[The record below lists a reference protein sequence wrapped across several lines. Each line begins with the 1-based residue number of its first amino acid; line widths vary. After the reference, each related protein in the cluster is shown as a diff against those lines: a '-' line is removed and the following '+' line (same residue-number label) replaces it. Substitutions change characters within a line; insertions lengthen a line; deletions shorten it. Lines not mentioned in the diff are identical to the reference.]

1 MLRLELRKNGEREH
15 FRASSKSGNAPIPDP
30 RVFHT
35 VLPGPPRPGILGKI
49 RAWWGGWPLG
59 QLAFLLAVAALG
71 ALFVGNVLETMA
83 RIGIL
88 PGFGFLSSSAN
99 FEIGESPIAFRAG
112 DTYLRAILAGLVN
125 TLKVSLLG
133 CVLATILGVAVGVAG
148 LSRNLL
154 LSGLVRWFI
163 EVTRNTPLLLQL
175 FFWMALAKA
184 LPAPRQAAALFGSVF
199 LTNRGV
205 YIPAISLEGGPF
217 GLAVAFGITG
227 LAAVALL
234 LFLRAA
240 RRLTRRTGAVALALA
255 VAAPLAFLLLSG
267 ARPEAEMPALSG
279 FNIRGGLNLSP
290 EFAALLTGLVVKF
303 AALIAEIVRA
313 GIQSVGTG
321 QWEAARALGLHDGQ
335 IIRLVVLPQALR
347 VITPLTTSSYLDL
360 TKDSSLAVAIGF
372 PDLVS
377 IVNTTANTTGQSL
390 EALIILIGAF
400 LTINLALSA
409 LMNLYNSRVA
419 LRGTR
424 R

>member
-1 MLRLELRKNGEREH
+1 MSDR
-15 FRASSKSGNAPIPDP
+15 
-30 RVFHT
+30 RVFRT
-35 VLPGPPRPGILGKI
+35 AIVPGPPRPGTFGKV

-59 QLAFLLAVAALG
+59 QLAFLAAFALLG
-71 ALFVGNVLETMA
+71 WLFVSNALDTMA
-83 RIGIL
+83 RVGIL

-99 FEIGESPIAFRAG
+99 FEIGESAIAFRAG
-112 DTYLRAILAGLVN
+112 DTYLRAITAGLLN

-133 CVLATILGVAVGVAG
+133 CVLATILGVVIGVAG

-163 EVTRNTPLLLQL
+163 EITRNTPLLLQL

-184 LPAPRQAAALFGSVF
+184 LPAPRQALALFDAIF

-205 YIPAISLEGGPF
+205 YIPSLSLEGGPF
-217 GLAVAFGITG
+217 GLLSAIALAGALSGALLLLLRVSGRLTRGSGI
-227 LAAVALL
+227 AAVALSAAAIL
-234 LFLRAA
+234 LL
-240 RRLTRRTGAVALALA
+240 LA
-255 VAAPLAFLLLSG
+255 LSG
-267 ARPEAEMPALSG
+267 ARPIAQAPALAG
-279 FNIRGGLNLSP
+279 FNIRGGLTLSP
-290 EFAALLTGLVVKF
+290 EFTALLTGLVVKF
-303 AALIAEIVRA
+303 SALIAEIVRA
-313 GIQSVGTG
+313 GIQSVGAG

-377 IVNTTANTTGQSL
+377 IINTTANTTGQSL

-409 LMNLYNSRVA
+409 LMNVYNNRVA
-419 LRGTR
+419 LRGASR
-424 R
+424 

>member
-1 MLRLELRKNGEREH
+1 MSDRRL
-15 FRASSKSGNAPIPDP
+15 FRTAAPGLKS
-30 RVFHT
+30 
-35 VLPGPPRPGILGKI
+35 PGRFGRI

-59 QLAFLLAVAALG
+59 QLAFLGVLALLG
-71 ALFVGNVLETMA
+71 WLFVSNVLETMA
-83 RIGIL
+83 RVGIL

-99 FEIGESPIAFRAG
+99 FEIGESAIPFRAG
-112 DTYLRAILAGLVN
+112 DTYLRAIAAGLLN

-133 CVLATILGVAVGVAG
+133 CLLATVLGVVIGVAG

-154 LSGLVRWFI
+154 LSRLVRWFI
-163 EVTRNTPLLLQL
+163 EITRNTPLLLQL

-184 LPAPRQAAALFGSVF
+184 LPAPRQAPALFGAVF

-205 YIPAISLEGGPF
+205 SIPSLSLEGSPF
-217 GLAVAFGITG
+217 GL
-227 LAAVALL
+227 L
-234 LFLRAA
+234 
-240 RRLTRRTGAVALALA
+240 
-255 VAAPLAFLLLSG
+255 
-267 ARPEAEMPALSG
+267 PALSLAGAFGGVFWLLLRLSGRLSRRSAAAAAATAVIAVLLVLALSGGRPVVQVPALAG

-303 AALIAEIVRA
+303 SALIAEIVRA

-377 IVNTTANTTGQSL
+377 IVNTTANTTGQSM
-390 EALIILIGAF
+390 EALIILIGTF
-400 LTINLALSA
+400 LAINLALSA
-409 LMNLYNSRVA
+409 LMNLYNNRVA
-419 LRGTR
+419 LRGSTR
-424 R
+424 

>member
-1 MLRLELRKNGEREH
+1 MSDR
-15 FRASSKSGNAPIPDP
+15 
-30 RVFHT
+30 RVFRT
-35 VLPGPPRPGILGKI
+35 AIAPGPPRPGTFGKI
-49 RAWWGGWPLG
+49 RAWWGGWPIG
-59 QLAFLLAVAALG
+59 QLAFLAALAFLG
-71 ALFVGNVLETMA
+71 WLFVSNVLGTMA

-99 FEIGESPIAFRAG
+99 FEIGESAIAFRAG
-112 DTYLRAILAGLVN
+112 DTYLRAITAGLIN

-133 CVLATILGVAVGVAG
+133 CVLATILGVVIGVAG

-163 EVTRNTPLLLQL
+163 EITRNTPLLLQL

-184 LPAPRQAAALFGSVF
+184 LPAPRQAPALFDKVF

-205 YIPAISLEGGPF
+205 YIPALSLEGAPF
-217 GLAVAFGITG
+217 GV
-227 LAAVALL
+227 LAAFALAGALGGALL
-234 LFLRAA
+234 LTLRLSG
-240 RRLTRRTGAVALALA
+240 RLTRRTGTSALILS
-255 VAAPLAFLLLSG
+255 VAAILLLLALSG
-267 ARPEAEMPALSG
+267 ARPIAQAPALSG

-303 AALIAEIVRA
+303 SALIAEIVRA
-313 GIQSVGTG
+313 GIQSVGAG

-377 IVNTTANTTGQSL
+377 IINTTANTTGQSM

-409 LMNLYNSRVA
+409 LMNVYNNRVA
-419 LRGTR
+419 LRESTR
-424 R
+424 

>member
-1 MLRLELRKNGEREH
+1 MSDR
-15 FRASSKSGNAPIPDP
+15 
-30 RVFHT
+30 RVFRT
-35 VLPGPPRPGILGKI
+35 AIVPGPPRPGTFGKI
-49 RAWWGGWPLG
+49 RAWWGGWPIG
-59 QLAFLLAVAALG
+59 QLAFLAALALLG
-71 ALFVGNVLETMA
+71 WLFVSNVLATMA

-99 FEIGESPIAFRAG
+99 FEIGESAIAFRAG
-112 DTYLRAILAGLVN
+112 DTYLRAITAGLIN

-133 CVLATILGVAVGVAG
+133 CVLATILGVVIGVAG

-163 EVTRNTPLLLQL
+163 EITRNTPLLLQL

-184 LPAPRQAAALFGSVF
+184 LPAPRQASASFDAIF

-205 YIPAISLEGGPF
+205 YIPSLSLEGAPF
-217 GLAVAFGITG
+217 GV
-227 LAAVALL
+227 LAAFALAGALGGALL
-234 LFLRAA
+234 LALRLSG
-240 RRLTRRTGAVALALA
+240 RLTRRTGTAAIVLSTAAILLLLA
-255 VAAPLAFLLLSG
+255 LSG
-267 ARPEAEMPALSG
+267 ARPVAQAPALSG

-303 AALIAEIVRA
+303 SALIAEIVRA
-313 GIQSVGTG
+313 GIQSVGAG

-377 IVNTTANTTGQSL
+377 IINTTANTTGQSM

-409 LMNLYNSRVA
+409 LMNVYNNRVA
-419 LRGTR
+419 LRGSTR
-424 R
+424 

>member
-1 MLRLELRKNGEREH
+1 MSDRRL
-15 FRASSKSGNAPIPDP
+15 FRTAAPG
-30 RVFHT
+30 
-35 VLPGPPRPGILGKI
+35 LKGPGRFDRI

-59 QLAFLLAVAALG
+59 QLAFLGVLALLG
-71 ALFVGNVLETMA
+71 WLFVSNVLETMA
-83 RIGIL
+83 RVGIL

-99 FEIGESPIAFRAG
+99 FEIGESAIPFRAG
-112 DTYLRAILAGLVN
+112 DTYLRAIAAGLLN

-133 CVLATILGVAVGVAG
+133 CLLATVLGVVIGVAG

-163 EVTRNTPLLLQL
+163 EITRNTPLLLQL

-184 LPAPRQAAALFGSVF
+184 LPAPRQAPALFGAVF

-205 YIPAISLEGGPF
+205 SIPSLSLEGSPF
-217 GLAVAFGITG
+217 GL
-227 LAAVALL
+227 LP
-234 LFLRAA
+234 
-240 RRLTRRTGAVALALA
+240 ALALA
-255 VAAPLAFLLLSG
+255 GALGGVFWLLLRLSGRLSRRSGTAAAATAVAAVLLVLALSG
-267 ARPEAEMPALSG
+267 GRPVAQVPALAG

-303 AALIAEIVRA
+303 SALIAEIVRA

-377 IVNTTANTTGQSL
+377 IVNTTANTTGQSM
-390 EALIILIGAF
+390 EALIILIGTF
-400 LTINLALSA
+400 LAINLALSA
-409 LMNLYNSRVA
+409 LMNLYNNRVA
-419 LRGTR
+419 LRGSTR
-424 R
+424 

>member
-1 MLRLELRKNGEREH
+1 MSDR
-15 FRASSKSGNAPIPDP
+15 
-30 RVFHT
+30 RVFRT
-35 VLPGPPRPGILGKI
+35 AAPGLKSPGRFGRI

-59 QLAFLLAVAALG
+59 QLAFLGVLALLG
-71 ALFVGNVLETMA
+71 WLFVSNVLETMA
-83 RIGIL
+83 RVGIL

-99 FEIGESPIAFRAG
+99 FEIGESAIPFRAG
-112 DTYLRAILAGLVN
+112 DTYLRAIAAGLLN

-133 CVLATILGVAVGVAG
+133 CLLATVLGIVIGVAG

-163 EVTRNTPLLLQL
+163 EITRNTPLLLQL
-175 FFWMALAKA
+175 FFWMALTKA
-184 LPAPRQAAALFGSVF
+184 LPAPRQAPALFGAVF

-205 YIPAISLEGGPF
+205 SIPSLSLEGSPF
-217 GLAVAFGITG
+217 GL
-227 LAAVALL
+227 LP
-234 LFLRAA
+234 
-240 RRLTRRTGAVALALA
+240 ALALA
-255 VAAPLAFLLLSG
+255 GAFGGVFWLLLRLSG
-267 ARPEAEMPALSG
+267 RLSRRSAAAAAATAVIAVLLVLALSGGRPVVQVPALAG

-303 AALIAEIVRA
+303 SALIAEIVRA

-377 IVNTTANTTGQSL
+377 IVNTTANTTGQSM
-390 EALIILIGAF
+390 EALIILIGTF
-400 LTINLALSA
+400 LAINLALSA
-409 LMNLYNSRVA
+409 LMNLYNNRVA
-419 LRGTR
+419 LRGSTR
-424 R
+424 

>member
-1 MLRLELRKNGEREH
+1 MSDRRL
-15 FRASSKSGNAPIPDP
+15 FRTAAPGLKS
-30 RVFHT
+30 
-35 VLPGPPRPGILGKI
+35 PGRFGRI

-59 QLAFLLAVAALG
+59 QLAFLGVLALLG
-71 ALFVGNVLETMA
+71 WLFVSNVLETMA
-83 RIGIL
+83 RVGIL

-99 FEIGESPIAFRAG
+99 FEIGESAIPFRAG
-112 DTYLRAILAGLVN
+112 DTYLRAIAAGLLN

-133 CVLATILGVAVGVAG
+133 CLLATVLGVVIGVAG

-163 EVTRNTPLLLQL
+163 EITRNTPLLLQL

-184 LPAPRQAAALFGSVF
+184 LPAPRQAPALFGAVF

-205 YIPAISLEGGPF
+205 SIPSLSLEGSPF
-217 GLAVAFGITG
+217 GL
-227 LAAVALL
+227 LP
-234 LFLRAA
+234 
-240 RRLTRRTGAVALALA
+240 ALALA
-255 VAAPLAFLLLSG
+255 GALGGVFWLLLRLSGRLSRRSG
-267 ARPEAEMPALSG
+267 AATAATAVIAVLLVLALSGGRPVVQVPALAG

-303 AALIAEIVRA
+303 SALIAEIVRA

-377 IVNTTANTTGQSL
+377 IVNTTANTTGQSM
-390 EALIILIGAF
+390 EALIILIGTF
-400 LTINLALSA
+400 LAINLALSA
-409 LMNLYNSRVA
+409 LMNLYNNRVA
-419 LRGTR
+419 LRGSTR
-424 R
+424 

>member
-1 MLRLELRKNGEREH
+1 MSDR
-15 FRASSKSGNAPIPDP
+15 
-30 RVFHT
+30 RVFRT
-35 VLPGPPRPGILGKI
+35 AIVPGPPRPGTLGKI
-49 RAWWGGWPLG
+49 RAWWGGWPIG
-59 QLAFLLAVAALG
+59 QLAFLAAFALLG
-71 ALFVGNVLETMA
+71 WLFISNVLGTMA

-99 FEIGESPIAFRAG
+99 FEIGESAIAFRAG
-112 DTYLRAILAGLVN
+112 DTYLRAITVGLIN

-133 CVLATILGVAVGVAG
+133 CLLATILGVVIGVAG

-163 EVTRNTPLLLQL
+163 EITRNTPLLLQL
-175 FFWMALAKA
+175 FFWMALAKT
-184 LPAPRQAAALFGSVF
+184 LPAPRQASALFDVIF

-205 YIPAISLEGGPF
+205 YIPSLSLEGGPF
-217 GLAVAFGITG
+217 SVLSAFALAGAFGGALI
-227 LAAVALL
+227 LA
-234 LFLRAA
+234 LRLSG
-240 RRLTRRTGAVALALA
+240 RLTRRAGTAAVILSFFGILLLLALT
-255 VAAPLAFLLLSG
+255 G
-267 ARPEAEMPALSG
+267 ARPIAQSPALAG

-303 AALIAEIVRA
+303 SALIAEIVRA
-313 GIQSVGTG
+313 GIQSVGVG

-377 IVNTTANTTGQSL
+377 IVNTTANTTGQSM

-409 LMNLYNSRVA
+409 LMNVYNNRVA
-419 LRGTR
+419 LRGSTR
-424 R
+424 

>member
-1 MLRLELRKNGEREH
+1 MSDRRL
-15 FRASSKSGNAPIPDP
+15 FRTAAPGLKS
-30 RVFHT
+30 
-35 VLPGPPRPGILGKI
+35 PGRFGRI

-59 QLAFLLAVAALG
+59 QLAFLGVLALLG
-71 ALFVGNVLETMA
+71 WLFVSNVLETMA
-83 RIGIL
+83 RVGIL

-99 FEIGESPIAFRAG
+99 FEIGESAIPFRAG
-112 DTYLRAILAGLVN
+112 DTYLRAIAAGLLN

-133 CVLATILGVAVGVAG
+133 CLLATVLGVVIGVAG

-163 EVTRNTPLLLQL
+163 EITRNTPLLLQL

-184 LPAPRQAAALFGSVF
+184 LPAPRQAPALFGAVF

-205 YIPAISLEGGPF
+205 SIPSLSLEGSPF
-217 GLAVAFGITG
+217 GL
-227 LAAVALL
+227 LP
-234 LFLRAA
+234 
-240 RRLTRRTGAVALALA
+240 ALALA
-255 VAAPLAFLLLSG
+255 GAFGGVFWLLLRLSG
-267 ARPEAEMPALSG
+267 RLSRRSAAAAAATAVIAVLLVLALSGGRPVVQVPALAG

-303 AALIAEIVRA
+303 SALIAEIVRA

-377 IVNTTANTTGQSL
+377 IVNTTANTTGQSM
-390 EALIILIGAF
+390 EALIILIGTF
-400 LTINLALSA
+400 LAINLALSA
-409 LMNLYNSRVA
+409 LMNLYNNRVA
-419 LRGTR
+419 LRGSTR
-424 R
+424 